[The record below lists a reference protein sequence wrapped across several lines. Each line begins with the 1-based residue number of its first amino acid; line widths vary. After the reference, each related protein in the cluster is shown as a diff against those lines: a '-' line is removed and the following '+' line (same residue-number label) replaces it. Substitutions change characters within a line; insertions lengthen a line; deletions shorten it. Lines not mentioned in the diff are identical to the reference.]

1 MNNRNPIVSLTINP
15 SLDINAEVD
24 TLEPGK
30 KLRCR
35 HVITDPG
42 GGGINVSR
50 AVVRLG
56 GTSSAIFLSGG
67 SSGSRISTMI
77 GEQGVEPIPVSM
89 EGTVRQN
96 IAIQE
101 KKTGD
106 QYRFGLPGPEI
117 GEKEWQQCLE
127 KTAEQGKT
135 ADYLVAS
142 GSLPP
147 GVPED
152 FYANVAERFNDTPV
166 KVVLDTSGKAL
177 KNALDQQIY
186 MLKPNRRE
194 LEDICGCSLE
204 NEKKQEKMCRDLVA
218 KGTCE
223 VLVLT
228 LGREGALLTSEKE
241 QVRIPGISV
250 DEVSSIGAG
259 DSFVGG
265 MVLALQQKK
274 SLSDALL
281 FGMAA
286 GTAAMLS
293 RGTQLCTREDT
304 DTFFD
309 KYQEIYRSL

>member
-1 MNNRNPIVSLTINP
+1 MTDRPPIVSLTINP

-30 KLRCR
+30 KLRC
-35 HVITDPG
+35 HDVITDPG

-56 GTSSAIFLSGG
+56 GASSAIFPSGG
-67 SSGSRISTMI
+67 SSGRQISEMI
-77 GEQGVEPIPVSM
+77 EEQGVEPLPVSM

-101 KKTGD
+101 QKTGN

-117 GEKEWQQCLE
+117 GEKEWRNCLE
-127 KTAEQGKT
+127 KTAEQGRT
-135 ADYLVAS
+135 ADFVVAS

-152 FYANVAERFNDTPV
+152 FYARVAERFNDTPV
-166 KVVLDTSGKAL
+166 KVVLDTSGNAL
-177 KNALDQQIY
+177 KNALEQQIY
-186 MLKPNRRE
+186 LLKPNRRE

-204 NEKKQEKMCRDLVA
+204 DEKKQEKMCRDLVA
-218 KGTCE
+218 EGTCE

-259 DSFVGG
+259 DSFVGA
-265 MVLALQQKK
+265 MVLALAQERE
-274 SLSDALL
+274 LTDALL
-281 FGMAA
+281 YGMAA

-293 RGTQLCTREDT
+293 KATQLCTKEDT
-304 DTFFD
+304 DTFFE
-309 KYQEIYRSL
+309 KYQEIYRSR

>member
-1 MNNRNPIVSLTINP
+1 MNNRTPIVSLTINP

-50 AVVRLG
+50 AVARLG
-56 GTSSAIFLSGG
+56 GESVAVFPSGG
-67 SSGSRISTMI
+67 SSGRRIAIML
-77 GEQGVEPIPVSM
+77 GEQGVEPVTVSM
-89 EGTVRQN
+89 EGTARQN

-101 KKTGD
+101 KKSGH

-117 GEKEWQQCLE
+117 AEAEWRQCLE

-135 ADYLVAS
+135 ADYVVAS

-147 GVPED
+147 GVPDD
-152 FYANVAERFNDTPV
+152 FYAKVAERFNDTPV

-194 LEDICGCSLE
+194 LEEICGCSLE
-204 NEKKQEKMCRDLVA
+204 DEKEQEKMCRDLVA
-218 KGTCE
+218 EGTCE

-228 LGREGALLTSEKE
+228 LGRNGALLTAEDE
-241 QVRIPGISV
+241 QIRIPGIAV
-250 DEVSSIGAG
+250 TEVSAIGAG

-265 MVLALQQKK
+265 MLMALQQKK
-274 SLSDALL
+274 SLTDALL
-281 FGMAA
+281 YGMSA
-286 GTAAMLS
+286 GTAALLTDA
-293 RGTQLCTREDT
+293 TQLCDRDDT
-304 DTFFD
+304 EKFFE
-309 KYQEIYRSL
+309 KYKEIHRNL